1 MVRDKIIFAI
11 LLPCAAIETDTQSAR
26 QILKILEEEIGKSLG
41 LKLYAK
47 SENNRRKQTITAEVT
62 QSGKPD
68 PNFDFKMSLNK
79 NVFQI
84 D

>member
-47 SENNRRKQTITAEVT
+47 SDNNLGRIL
-62 QSGKPD
+62 
-68 PNFDFKMSLNK
+68 FFINK
-79 NVFQI
+79 NEAF
-84 D
+84 